1 MLGVWAC
8 NLFAS
13 GIYYQK
19 FSYKIESFWFQCTND
34 DIWEIG
40 MLSKWGGEGGGGGG
54 GGWRVLYPII
64 WLRFI
69 PFFNCMSFFFHII
82 PYLVLNGDINKGS

>member
-54 GGWRVLYPII
+54 GVGVYYTQ
-64 WLRFI
+64 
-69 PFFNCMSFFFHII
+69 S
-82 PYLVLNGDINKGS
+82 YD